1 MNVVDTVTMALDAI
15 ARNKVRSFLTTLG
28 IVIGVGSVI
37 IMVHLG
43 QATTLSVRQEIA
55 SLGSNL
61 LIVRPGASRRGPG
74 GVRTQAEP
82 FEMPDVEALR
92 EQVRGATFAPTM
104 MHGAI
109 LVYGNT
115 NYTTS
120 VTGTSREFLTVR
132 EWELATGRMFDTTEE
147 RTGAPVCV
155 VGQTI
160 VDELMNSTKNPVG
173 ESIRVG
179 RVSCR
184 IIGLLA
190 EKGESTRQDQDDIV
204 LMPLAAVQRRVAGRQ
219 DVDVVYVSAASEG
232 ETARVQREIERVLRD
247 RRRIRGGEEDDF
259 NVRDMQEIAQALEQ
273 TTSALTAL
281 LGAIA
286 AVSLLVGGI
295 GIMNIMLVS
304 VTERTREVGIRLA
317 VGALSRDVL
326 VQFLVEAVV
335 LSTLGGMIGVVIGI
349 GGTAIMTR
357 QMNLP
362 FVMVPETMLLAF
374 GVSVAIGV
382 LFGFV
387 PARKA
392 ARLDPIDAL
401 RHE

>member
-1 MNVVDTVTMALDAI
+1 MNVLDTVIMAFDAI

-28 IVIGVGSVI
+28 IVIGVASVI

-43 QATTLSVRQEIA
+43 QATTVSVRNQIS

-61 LIVRPGASRRGPG
+61 LIVRPGSGRRGPG
-74 GVRTQAEP
+74 GVRSQAP
-82 FEMPDVEALR
+82 AFENEDVDAMRQE
-92 EQVRGATFAPTM
+92 VRGATFAPTM
-104 MHGAI
+104 VHPAI

-115 NYTTS
+115 NYTTT
-120 VTGTSREFLTVR
+120 VTGTTREFLKVR
-132 EWELATGRMFDTTEE
+132 DWQLARGRIFDPAEE
-147 RTGAPVCV
+147 RAGTPVCV

-160 VDELMNSTKNPVG
+160 VDELLGARPTLG

-179 RVSCR
+179 RVSCQ
-184 IIGLLA
+184 IIGLLSP
-190 EKGESTRQDQDDIV
+190 KGESMGRDQDDVV
-204 LMPLAAVQRRVAGRQ
+204 LMPLAAVQRRIAGRQ
-219 DVDVVYVSAASEG
+219 DVDVIYVSADDENA
-232 ETARVQREIERVLRD
+232 TARVQHDIETVLRG
-247 RRRIRGGEEDDF
+247 RRRILNGEEDDF
-259 NVRDMQEIAQALEQ
+259 NVRDMKEIAEAVES
-273 TTSALTAL
+273 TTAALTAL

-326 VQFLVEAVV
+326 FQFLVEAVV
-335 LSTLGGMIGVVIGI
+335 LSTIGGMVGVVIGI
-349 GGTAIMTR
+349 AGTSLMTS

-362 FVMVPETMLLAF
+362 FIVVPETVLLAF

-382 LFGFV
+382 IFGYV

-392 ARLDPIDAL
+392 AFLDPIDAL